1 MRDTAPSDRFIEK
14 GNGSGKEESLCKM
27 KNKRGENRFKSYL
40 FTGLAF
46 IIFVTLASGLYIAL
60 EATNNLPAV
69 KTKKEMALM
78 ALNKER
84 KAIEQA
90 KKEQPELYAEPVE
103 FYLKDLQD
111 AYERASDAR

>member
-1 MRDTAPSDRFIEK
+1 
-14 GNGSGKEESLCKM
+14 M
-27 KNKRGENRFKSYL
+27 KKKRGKNSSTSYL
-40 FTGLAF
+40 FTCLAF
-46 IIFVTLASGLYIAL
+46 TIFATTAVGLYIAL
-60 EATNNLPAV
+60 DATNNLPAV

-84 KAIEQA
+84 KAIEQS
-90 KKEQPELYAEPVE
+90 KKEQPELYSEPVE